1 MTKENYLKLKNE
13 LKSLAA
19 QIRPAKIEFNQS
31 QKDYSIMKNDNGS
44 SWRTVVEAFV
54 NPKLDKGYYSQL
66 RDQYSAAMNRI
77 DAARVQKEMLKFK
90 YRHLHIVY
98 CLARGK
104 TMEQIEPKVR
114 GQGTYWANV
123 PDQKAIDE
131 IKNLY
136 GFDETQETEE
146 NGTFM
151 RKFFKKVSV

>member
-31 QKDYSIMKNDNGS
+31 QRDYSLMKNKTG
-44 SWRTVVEAFV
+44 SWRTIAEGFV
-54 NPKLDKGYYSQL
+54 NPKLDKGYFAELKSEYCV
-66 RDQYSAAMNRI
+66 AMNRI
-77 DAARVQKEMLKFK
+77 EAARAQKEMLKFK

-114 GQGTYWANV
+114 GQDTQWANV
-123 PDQKAIDE
+123 PDQKAIEE
-131 IKNLY
+131 IKKLY
-136 GFDETQETEE
+136 VFDSQEVEE
-146 NGTFM
+146 NETFV
-151 RKFFKKVSV
+151 KKLFKKVNA

>member
-19 QIRPAKIEFNQS
+19 QIRPAKTEFNQS
-31 QKDYSIMKNDNGS
+31 QRDYSIMQHGNG

-54 NPKLDKGYYSQL
+54 NPKMDKGYYSNL
-66 RDQYSAAMNRI
+66 KKQYVEAMNRI
-77 DAARVQKEMLKFK
+77 ESARAQKEMLKFK

-104 TMEQIEPKVR
+104 TMEQIEPKVH

-131 IKNLY
+131 IKKLY
-136 GFDETQETEE
+136 GFDETQEIEE
-146 NGTFM
+146 NESFV
-151 RKFFKKVSV
+151 KKLFKKVSA